1 MKVELA
7 EFFTNNPGILDD
19 ENDLKATFADYYKGN
34 EIKSRIMMI
43 AYESG
48 ILSALKDNK
57 TSDYDRN
64 NQINTLV
71 DQWGMQKEKA
81 EEAIDEWYRICPA
94 AVVDAYVAYLGEKG
108 IKNKTGHKNVIQ
120 KKNKWKKKVPS
131 VLLKMIAAGCAFYM
145 IIGVVF
151 LFMRDTSVS
160 EIEEAL
166 VNADYSFVVSTYNE
180 SVNGND
186 KKEKQ
191 INAQIETEIENI
203 ENKYLEQQSSFD
215 EAEKNLEIFTG
226 IKNEELSKKAGEAKT
241 RINLNESSAVA
252 LSEGIRE
259 YEEKNYRG
267 AMESLTKVRKESTS
281 YDDARGKTGECAD
294 ALVQSVLSGRNA
306 EEFSEVLKIIDSALK
321 VYPDDPDIK
330 KCRDDLR
337 SEYDNV
343 IKDDAIAAAE
353 DSMKNGEFKAAL
365 ETIKQ
370 ALKVLKDNP
379 DLLGKKTDYENII
392 REKYLDK
399 ANACAES
406 GDYAGALTEIKNG
419 LGILTNDKVLL
430 SKRKEYEPVSIREL
444 ECISEDPVFT
454 KRKTDNYG
462 NSYENAMIN
471 DIGYTGSSGPVR
483 HEYLVDSKYSH
494 LEGIIYIPEGEKS
507 SGFSSVV
514 IKGDGFILYSSP
526 LMNKISQPVAFSVD
540 IRGFNRLVFEWS
552 NNSTYNNTSALNCCL
567 GNVHLYYSGENQDN
581 SRDYSTLPI
590 ALTDL
595 QSIYSEVFYNKRL
608 TDNFGNTYNFAIY
621 NRRDGLHSNN
631 IPIFEYLLNSKYG
644 RFECTL
650 YIPSESTFQK
660 DVEMIVTADGKE
672 IYRSPRMNASS
683 KPVDVKID
691 LSGCNDLKITF
702 SDQSWFDERG
712 DATLCLANPY
722 VYLK

>member
-1 MKVELA
+1 MELA
-7 EFFTNNPGILDD
+7 EFFTNNPEILDD

-34 EIKSRIMMI
+34 EIKTRIMMI

-48 ILSALKDNK
+48 ILSALKNRK

-71 DQWGMQKEKA
+71 DQWGMRKEKA

-108 IKNKTGHKNVIQ
+108 IENKNSHKNVIQ
-120 KKNKWKKKVPS
+120 KKYKWKKKVPP
-131 VLLKMIAAGCAFYM
+131 VLIKMIAAGCAFYM
-145 IIGVVF
+145 IIGAIF
-151 LFMRDTSVS
+151 LLMRDTSVS

-166 VNADYSFVVSTYNE
+166 VNADYSLVVSTYNE

-215 EAEKNLEIFTG
+215 EAEKNLEILTG

-241 RINLNESSAVA
+241 IINLNESSATA

-259 YEEKNYRG
+259 YEEKNYRS

-343 IKDDAIAAAE
+343 IKDDAIAVAE

-430 SKRKEYEPVSIREL
+430 SKRKEYEPVSITEL
-444 ECISEDPVFT
+444 KSISDTPTLT
-454 KRKTDNYG
+454 KRLTDNYG
-462 NSYENAMIN
+462 NNYDYAFVNEEHLKPN
-471 DIGYTGSSGPVR
+471 GLTKL
-483 HEYLVDSKYSH
+483 EYLIDSKFKH
-494 LEGIIYIPEGEKS
+494 LEGIIYIPEGETDY
-507 SGFSSVV
+507 GFSSLV
-514 IKGDGFILYSSP
+514 IKGDGFVLYSSP
-526 LMNKISQPVAFSVD
+526 LMDKTSRPVAFNVD
-540 IRGFNRLVFEWS
+540 ISGFERLVIEWRVYGITAS
-552 NNSTYNNTSALNCCL
+552 RHLKCCL
-567 GNVHLYYSGENQDN
+567 GNIHLFYGSEGTVNN
-581 SRDYSTLPI
+581 NDYSALPI
-590 ALTDL
+590 SLLDLRGIGSDSRRIEYLTDT
-595 QSIYSEVFYNKRL
+595 V
-608 TDNFGNTYNFAIY
+608 GNTYNLAIY
-621 NRRDGLHSNN
+621 NDRDYSQSGA
-631 IPIFEYLLNSKYG
+631 IPIFEYLLDSKY
-644 RFECTL
+644 RKFECTL
-650 YIPSESTFQK
+650 YIPENHRPSK
-660 DVEMIVTADGKE
+660 PMVMIAIADGNE
-672 IYRSPRMNASS
+672 IYRSPEMTEKSG
-683 KPVDVKID
+683 PVGVEID
-691 LSGCNDLKITF
+691 LSGCNDFQITF
-702 SDQSWFDERG
+702 SGYVTSGSDG
-712 DATLCLANPY
+712 NTLCLANPY

>member
-7 EFFTNNPGILDD
+7 EFFTNNPEILDD

-48 ILSALKDNK
+48 ILSALKNRK

-215 EAEKNLEIFTG
+215 EAEKNLEILTG

-241 RINLNESSAVA
+241 RINLNESSADA

-259 YEEKNYRG
+259 YEEKNYRS
-267 AMESLTKVRKESTS
+267 AMESLSKVRKGSTS

-343 IKDDAIAAAE
+343 IKDDTIAAAE

-406 GDYAGALTEIKNG
+406 GDYVGALTEIKNG

-430 SKRKEYEPVSIREL
+430 SKRKEYEPISITEL
-444 ECISEDPVFT
+444 KSISDTPTLT
-454 KRKTDNYG
+454 KRLTDNYG
-462 NSYENAMIN
+462 NNYDYAFVNEEHLKPNGLAKF
-471 DIGYTGSSGPVR
+471 
-483 HEYLVDSKYSH
+483 EYLINSKFKH
-494 LEGIIYIPEGEKS
+494 LEGIIYIPEGEADY
-507 SGFSSVV
+507 GFSSLV
-514 IKGDGFILYSSP
+514 IKGDGFVLYSSP
-526 LMNKISQPVAFSVD
+526 LMDKTSRPVAFNVD
-540 IRGFNRLVFEWS
+540 ISGFERLVIEWRVYGI
-552 NNSTYNNTSALNCCL
+552 TTSRHLKCCL
-567 GNVHLYYSGENQDN
+567 GNIHLFYGSEGTVNN
-581 SRDYSTLPI
+581 IDYSALPVSLLDLRGI
-590 ALTDL
+590 GSESRRIEYLTDT
-595 QSIYSEVFYNKRL
+595 V
-608 TDNFGNTYNFAIY
+608 GNTYNLAIF
-621 NRRDGLHSNN
+621 NDRDHNQPRA
-631 IPIFEYLLNSKYG
+631 IPIFEYLLDSKY
-644 RFECTL
+644 RKFECTL
-650 YIPSESTFQK
+650 YIPENHRPYNPM
-660 DVEMIVTADGKE
+660 VMIAIADGNE
-672 IYRSPRMNASS
+672 IYRSPEMTEKSGS
-683 KPVDVKID
+683 VGVEID
-691 LSGCNDLKITF
+691 LSGCNDFQITF
-702 SDQSWFDERG
+702 SGYVTSGSDG
-712 DATLCLANPY
+712 NTLCLANPY

>member
-1 MKVELA
+1 MELA
-7 EFFTNNPGILDD
+7 EFFTNNPEILDD

-34 EIKSRIMMI
+34 EIKTRIMMI

-48 ILSALKDNK
+48 ILSALKNRK

-71 DQWGMQKEKA
+71 DQWGMRKEKA

-108 IKNKTGHKNVIQ
+108 IENKNSHKNVIQ
-120 KKNKWKKKVPS
+120 KKYKWKKKVPP
-131 VLLKMIAAGCAFYM
+131 VLIKMIAAGCAFYM
-145 IIGVVF
+145 IIGAIF
-151 LFMRDTSVS
+151 LLMRDTSVS

-166 VNADYSFVVSTYNE
+166 VNADYSLVVSTYNE

-215 EAEKNLEIFTG
+215 EAEKNLEILTG

-241 RINLNESSAVA
+241 IINLNESSATA

-259 YEEKNYRG
+259 YEEKNYRS

-343 IKDDAIAAAE
+343 IKDDAIAVAE

-430 SKRKEYEPVSIREL
+430 SKRKEYEPVSITEL
-444 ECISEDPVFT
+444 KSISDTPTLT
-454 KRKTDNYG
+454 KRLTDNYG
-462 NSYENAMIN
+462 NNYDYAFVNEEHLKPN
-471 DIGYTGSSGPVR
+471 GLTKL
-483 HEYLVDSKYSH
+483 EYLIDSKFKH
-494 LEGIIYIPEGEKS
+494 LEGIIYIPEGETDY
-507 SGFSSVV
+507 GFSSLV
-514 IKGDGFILYSSP
+514 IKGDGFVLYSS
-526 LMNKISQPVAFSVD
+526 A
-540 IRGFNRLVFEWS
+540 
-552 NNSTYNNTSALNCCL
+552 
-567 GNVHLYYSGENQDN
+567 
-581 SRDYSTLPI
+581 
-590 ALTDL
+590 
-595 QSIYSEVFYNKRL
+595 
-608 TDNFGNTYNFAIY
+608 AI
-621 NRRDGLHSNN
+621 
-631 IPIFEYLLNSKYG
+631 
-644 RFECTL
+644 
-650 YIPSESTFQK
+650 TFQ
-660 DVEMIVTADGKE
+660 TT
-672 IYRSPRMNASS
+672 
-683 KPVDVKID
+683 
-691 LSGCNDLKITF
+691 LSGINF
-702 SDQSWFDERG
+702 SFSKTGNGYFF
-712 DATLCLANPY
+712 NKS
-722 VYLK
+722 V